1 MHPATLMAL
10 LLFTVVGCGDTGN
23 DSRRYSS
30 DSPSVHR
37 DGNQRDNTPVET
49 QLVDDAAIDRV
60 DPPRPVAPRRMERT
74 KERTVTR
81 SSERRVERSRA
92 PPHDETVDSPQAFS
106 HWLNT
111 SSSVR
116 HNSSCRW
123 FNNTKRGRMC
133 GPNEG
138 RGCKICGG

>member
-60 DPPRPVAPRRMERT
+60 GRRRMMR
-74 KERTVTR
+74 R
-81 SSERRVERSRA
+81 SIRR
-92 PPHDETVDSPQAFS
+92 
-106 HWLNT
+106 
-111 SSSVR
+111 R
-116 HNSSCRW
+116 HFRI
-123 FNNTKRGRMC
+123 G
-133 GPNEG
+133 
-138 RGCKICGG
+138 